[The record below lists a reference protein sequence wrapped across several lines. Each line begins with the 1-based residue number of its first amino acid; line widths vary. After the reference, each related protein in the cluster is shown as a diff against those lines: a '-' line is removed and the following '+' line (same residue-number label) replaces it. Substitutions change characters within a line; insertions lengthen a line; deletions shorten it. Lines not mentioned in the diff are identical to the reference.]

1 MRINRLQNAL
11 NGLVLHLGR
20 LLSKLKRPYAN
31 HILPRCRLEPQLDLP
46 LRLRLPGYLKNTQRK
61 HKTPGSKGNIHTPN
75 YEKNKRTKKQKS
87 DRMRDLGVVY
97 ETVAGP
103 GIGWQLAGTGV
114 LQALD
119 DGLRKM
125 RSDGNINNNNNND
138 DDDDIIINVNINI
151 NININIIINN
161 NNNKTA
167 VHAGYRFAGAVGAD
181 DEGKGFE
188 EGDDV
193 LVLGVEAADAL
204 DEHLVHRAHLSS
216 FASSTTARV

>member
-1 MRINRLQNAL
+1 MRTNTSKMSKGEVLKLDNLSRVRINRLQNAL

-46 LRLRLPGYLKNTQRK
+46 LSLRLPGYLKNTQRK
-61 HKTPGSKGNIHTPN
+61 HKTPISKNHIQGNIPHSKLG
-75 YEKNKRTKKQKS
+75 KNKRIKKPES

-97 ETVAGP
+97 ETVAWP

-125 RSDGNINNNNNND
+125 RMAVRWEYQQQQQQHHHHRHQQQQHINNNNSII
-138 DDDDIIINVNINI
+138 IIIN
-151 NININIIINN
+151 IINN
-161 NNNKTA
+161 NNK
-167 VHAGYRFAGAVGAD
+167 
-181 DEGKGFE
+181 
-188 EGDDV
+188 
-193 LVLGVEAADAL
+193 LVENAWIPFCRRRWG
-204 DEHLVHRAHLSS
+204 R
-216 FASSTTARV
+216 RWG